1 MPNGRALKQFM
12 RERYR
17 SKTEPRIYYRDI
29 IPGVRATPG
38 RIEIE
43 GHIIRE
49 RQRHRKRKMRRK
61 V

>member
-1 MPNGRALKQFM
+1 MPSRALKQFM
-12 RERYR
+12 RKTYR

-29 IPGVRATPG
+29 IPGLKTTPG

-49 RQRHRKRKMRRK
+49 RQRRKKRMMRRK